1 LFISLN
7 YLAFILFINM
17 EDIANIDIS
26 TPEFSLGGITNEVF
40 SFDTSED
47 YLNYIYIVIAIVVA
61 VAAFLIYKYF
71 VRERKVTFQDNCD
84 GDVCFRNEYNP

>member
-1 LFISLN
+1 
-7 YLAFILFINM
+7 M

-26 TPEFSLGGITNEVF
+26 TPEFSLGGITNEVL

-61 VAAFLIYKYF
+61 IATFFIYKYF
-71 VRERKVTFQDNCD
+71 VREKKVSFQDNCD
-84 GDVCFRNEYNP
+84 GDVCFRDEYNP